1 MKENRKRGLDEE
13 RPQQVEVVPAVDDI
27 RSIIREV
34 MAANP
39 LVVTLVIAPHAPPT
53 VAERLS
59 N

>member
-13 RPQQVEVVPAVDDI
+13 RPQQVEVVTAVDDV

-39 LVVTLVIAPHAPPT
+39 LVVTLVIAPPPT

>member
-13 RPQQVEVVPAVDDI
+13 RPQQVEVVPAVDDV

-39 LVVTLVIAPHAPPT
+39 LVVTLVAPHAPPT

>member
-13 RPQQVEVVPAVDDI
+13 RPQQVEVVPAVDDV
-27 RSIIREV
+27 RSNIREV

-39 LVVTLVIAPHAPPT
+39 LVALVIAPHAPPT
-53 VAERLS
+53 VADRLS

>member
-1 MKENRKRGLDEE
+1 MKEKRKRGLDEE
-13 RPQQVEVVPAVDDI
+13 RPQQVEVVPAVDDV
-27 RSIIREV
+27 RFIIREV

>member
-1 MKENRKRGLDEE
+1 MKEKRKRGLDEE

-39 LVVTLVIAPHAPPT
+39 LVVTPVTRPPLWQS
-53 VAERLS
+53 V
-59 N
+59 